1 MFKGLISKRA
11 EQSEDNLLRLTAS
24 TQSWQQNPFNCSVAA
39 RKGNSAPR
47 APDVGGSQIQ
57 RVGDGLREQRGRPS
71 VTPALAEDDD
81 FDLPL
86 DDDILSLL
94 DNGPGYSRQ
103 PLSPLT
109 KQPSSQRPQ
118 FPFNASVT
126 DGSLSQPTRTSKP
139 LGKRDPTGFLQN
151 RAPSSA
157 FSQSAAASV
166 RKLVPD
172 ATAAISQTKQPHDT
186 TTAMSKTKQL
196 QDAVLAN
203 IPKASAT
210 QQMNQKIFEFKRH
223 PRPTQQLDQT
233 ERSTLNTGEPAQSRA
248 SASPA
253 TRHPIAE
260 PDAHIGRH
268 RDLQGAQRSQTPR
281 RKLPGPAGTLPRLS
295 PKEKLLV
302 LRRPNTP
309 VKTPLRAAPAL
320 NSIVQ
325 SNSPPAS
332 PAKKPRLTSQ
342 NSSADDW
349 ESLPWQ
355 QMLKYHGQYYS
366 IGSIA
371 PETFRLSRVT
381 VLCKE
386 IGKADPDGGS
396 SALFRDPNTEV
407 PALLHRTV
415 MEKFRKEMTP
425 GCVVE
430 LEDVALL
437 KPTKF
442 IPYLNI
448 VLRNVI
454 RVWKVDGGVAHSERS
469 IGQANNSTA
478 MATRTA
484 IENGQESSRQEM
496 DDHVSG
502 NTDLGDNESP
512 LQQEQNACS
521 PDHSSRLEDHSHRA
535 STHTRLPVNDTTPRQ
550 SFSFTTVRQFQSH
563 YTSQTNTALYTES
576 SELREQIDFSA
587 DRLQQ
592 DGAQCEPLPLTSHA
606 PVPDV
611 APAFDSA
618 MDVDFVEEFEEDFGD
633 IDDDVLDIARQLNQH
648 RPSGTR
654 YDITGKVDG
663 GKFAKPNSAN
673 HAAEGE
679 QPNPSPELFEQLA
692 NHPLPSTVP
701 SRHALDMPGG
711 LQAPQMSDPES
722 YDLGLLNDES
732 AILNLMEGLD
742 DWDGGDDF

>member
-24 TQSWQQNPFNCSVAA
+24 TQSWQQNPFKCSVAA
-39 RKGNSAPR
+39 RKGNSASAPR
-47 APDVGGSQIQ
+47 SPDVGGTQIQ
-57 RVGDGLREQRGRPS
+57 RVGDGLREQCGRPS
-71 VTPALAEDDD
+71 VTPAIVEDDD

-109 KQPSSQRPQ
+109 KQPSSQRSH
-118 FPFNASVT
+118 FLLNTSVT
-126 DGSLSQPTRTSKP
+126 DVSLSQPKSIRVSKP
-139 LGKRDPTGFLQN
+139 LGKRDPTVFLQS
-151 RAPSSA
+151 RPPPSTLSP
-157 FSQSAAASV
+157 SAAASV
-166 RKLVPD
+166 CKVVPD
-172 ATAAISQTKQPHDT
+172 ATAAI
-186 TTAMSKTKQL
+186 SKTKQL

-203 IPKASAT
+203 IPKAGAT
-210 QQMNQKIFEFKRH
+210 EQMRNQKIFEFKRH
-223 PRPTQQLDQT
+223 PPPIQQLDQT
-233 ERSTLNTGEPAQSRA
+233 ERSTINTGEPVPSPA
-248 SASPA
+248 SAFPVA
-253 TRHPIAE
+253 RHPIAE
-260 PDAHIGRH
+260 PDAHTGRR
-268 RDLQGAQRSQTPR
+268 RDLQGTQRPQTPR

-295 PKEKLLV
+295 PEEKLLV

-309 VKTPLRAAPAL
+309 AKTPSRAGLAS
-320 NSIVQ
+320 NSVVQ
-325 SNSPPAS
+325 SSAPVAS

-355 QMLKYHGQYYS
+355 QMLKYHDRYYS
-366 IGSIA
+366 IGIIA

-415 MEKFRKEMTP
+415 MEKFRKELTP

-454 RVWKVDGGVAHSERS
+454 RIWKADGGVTHSEQI
-469 IGQANNSTA
+469 IGETNNCTT
-478 MATRTA
+478 MPTETA
-484 IENGQESSRQEM
+484 IESPQEKGRQEI
-496 DDHVSG
+496 DDNISG
-502 NTDLGDNESP
+502 NTDMGYCEAT
-512 LQQEQNACS
+512 LQLEQSACS
-521 PDHSSRLEDHSHRA
+521 PDYSSRLEEYSPMA
-535 STHTRLPVNDTTPRQ
+535 STHTRLPVNGTTSTPRQ
-550 SFSFTTVRQFQSH
+550 SLSFTAVRQFQSQ
-563 YTSQTNTALYTES
+563 YTSRINKTVYTKTPQPTEQT
-576 SELREQIDFSA
+576 DFAA
-587 DRLQQ
+587 DKLQPN
-592 DGAQCEPLPLTSHA
+592 GAQCEPLPLTSHA
-606 PVPDV
+606 ALPNV
-611 APAFDSA
+611 APAFDSV
-618 MDVDFVEEFEEDFGD
+618 MDVDFVEGFEEEFGD
-633 IDDDVLDIARQLNQH
+633 IDDEIWDTGPQLNRH
-648 RPSGTR
+648 RPSGSS
-654 YDITGKVDG
+654 YEITETDDG
-663 GKFAKPNSAN
+663 GKFAVPNLAS

-679 QPNPSPELFEQLA
+679 GPNPSPELFEQQE
-692 NHPLPSTVP
+692 NPPQPSTVP
-701 SRHALDMPGG
+701 SRHTPDMPGG
-711 LQAPQMSDPES
+711 LQAPQVSDPEA
-722 YDLGLLNDES
+722 YDLGLMNDES
-732 AILNLMEGLD
+732 AILNLMEGFD